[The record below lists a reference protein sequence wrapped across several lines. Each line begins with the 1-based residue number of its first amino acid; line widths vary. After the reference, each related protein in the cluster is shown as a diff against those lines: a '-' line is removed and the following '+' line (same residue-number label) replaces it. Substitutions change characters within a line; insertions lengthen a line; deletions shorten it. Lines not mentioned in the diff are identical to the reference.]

1 MHNSGGITYPACV
14 KLWVPSRAPR
24 KRRKRKRRERRKK
37 KKKKSTVFSGLF
49 SPLSLSASVRVA
61 RVRPSSLP
69 SEPRLGR
76 LIKKSSV
83 SPVTKKNSKKQNQK
97 KKKIQKQNKKRGD
110 KNQPNK
116 RGRTNLHLQAAGAS
130 RTSATQRGGLR
141 PRAGALAGG
150 SSGGQRPSDVLGAT
164 ERRARLRPPRAAQG
178 WGARSETG
186 AK

>member
-1 MHNSGGITYPACV
+1 MV
-14 KLWVPSRAPR
+14 KEEEVEEEEEEEEEG
-24 KRRKRKRRERRKK
+24 KRRKK
-37 KKKKSTVFSGLF
+37 KKKKSTVFPGLF
-49 SPLSLSASVRVA
+49 SPLSLSASVRVV

-69 SEPRLGR
+69 SEPRLGC

-97 KKKIQKQNKKRGD
+97 KKKKIQKQNKKRGGK
-110 KNQPNK
+110 KNQTNK
-116 RGRTNLHLQAAGAS
+116 QGRTNLHLQAAGAS
-130 RTSATQRGGLR
+130 RISATQRGGLR

-164 ERRARLRPPRAAQG
+164 ERRVRLRPPRAARG

>member
-1 MHNSGGITYPACV
+1 MEEEEEEEEG
-14 KLWVPSRAPR
+14 K
-24 KRRKRKRRERRKK
+24 RRKK
-37 KKKKSTVFSGLF
+37 KKKKSTVFPGLF
-49 SPLSLSASVRVA
+49 SPLSLSASVRVV

-69 SEPRLGR
+69 SEPRLGC

-97 KKKIQKQNKKRGD
+97 KKKKSKSKTKREGEKDQTNKQ
-110 KNQPNK
+110 
-116 RGRTNLHLQAAGAS
+116 GRTNLHLQAAGAS
-130 RTSATQRGGLR
+130 RISATQRGGLR

-164 ERRARLRPPRAAQG
+164 ERRVRLRPPRAAQG

>member
-1 MHNSGGITYPACV
+1 MV
-14 KLWVPSRAPR
+14 KEEEVEEEEEEEEEG
-24 KRRKRKRRERRKK
+24 KRRKK
-37 KKKKSTVFSGLF
+37 KKKKSTVFPGLF
-49 SPLSLSASVRVA
+49 SPLSLSASVRVV

-69 SEPRLGR
+69 SEPRLGC

-97 KKKIQKQNKKRGD
+97 KKKNPKAKQKERGK
-110 KNQPNK
+110 KNQTNK
-116 RGRTNLHLQAAGAS
+116 QGRTNLHLQAAGAS
-130 RTSATQRGGLR
+130 RISATQRGGLR

-164 ERRARLRPPRAAQG
+164 ERRVRLRPPRAARG